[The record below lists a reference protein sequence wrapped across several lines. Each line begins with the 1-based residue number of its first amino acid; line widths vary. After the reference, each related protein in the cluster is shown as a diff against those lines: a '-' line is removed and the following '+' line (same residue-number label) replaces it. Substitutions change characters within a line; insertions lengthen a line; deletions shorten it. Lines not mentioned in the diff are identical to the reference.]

1 MKTERPLPHHA
12 ALVCLL
18 LASFLPAKQSIAM
31 PGFDTEIAKL
41 CAQNNRSSPVF
52 NTSACTSCH
61 TTDDP
66 ANNGGNATLRAN
78 GLVYQAYL
86 ADQSPAN
93 LENTLNAYCMGA
105 YYNLQYDSAEKS
117 NTGVLPPAWNQTPA
131 DFQYSG
137 SLEVYW
143 LARLGGDR
151 QSLVLSRENAA
162 LQSNP
167 LPANFNLST
176 APDNC
181 WGHQMNFGLLT
192 LDKKANLTI
201 TVEADASQGSGMIPG
216 FALYRG
222 WDSGPSSMRHDVIMF
237 GDDNPLGTTG
247 LTYLGQ
253 ALGGHAGE
261 TAEKTF
267 AGLEPGNYEL
277 FVTVGTNQSSG
288 GAYILKLGTTPTT
301 ASLTVDKTGNG
312 AVTSSPAG
320 ISCGSTCTASFD
332 SGTLVTLT
340 ATANAGNR
348 FTEWVGCPNVSG
360 ETCTVTLSQSL
371 TVSANFEQVMHGLTV
386 KTSGT
391 GKVISG
397 ADISC
402 GTGTP
407 GLCKALFP
415 KGSTVTLLS
424 QGGTLTGWAGACS
437 GNGSSCAVT
446 MNSDQCVT
454 ATFSDGAAVSC
465 DGSSDVQR
473 YTLTV
478 SGTGKG
484 RVTGSIGGIDCGAN
498 CKAALDEGAEA
509 VLTATPEQGYV
520 FKGWSGACA
529 GASPSCSLVL
539 NSDKTAIAE
548 FMPVL
553 SVAVTGG
560 GRVTSDDGAIDCG
573 ATCSAGFAGGTS
585 VTLAAVPQT
594 GFRLAGWSGC
604 TGIEDN
610 LCHVAMDAPVTVS
623 AAFAALAANEPA
635 VADGACGSANDTL
648 ADASALSDPKALC
661 LTGAAS
667 SPALLPDGRFAWSCL
682 GTGAATRSAK
692 CYTLSANGKLNQPPI
707 NLIPGNSRVSAG
719 GVVRQTIVGGRG
731 KGAVRVLKSA
741 TPGVKCKLL
750 RKGKKLKVK
759 VGGAPGT
766 CTLTLVKARDARFNA
781 VESPPVII
789 TVQP

>member
-1 MKTERPLPHHA
+1 MKTEHLLTHQA
-12 ALVCLL
+12 TLIFLL
-18 LASFLPAKQSIAM
+18 LASFLMAGQSVAM

-41 CAQNNRSSPVF
+41 CAQNHRATPVF
-52 NTSACTSCH
+52 NTSTCTSCH
-61 TTDDP
+61 TAEDP
-66 ANNGGNATLRAN
+66 TGGNATLRAN

-86 ADQSPAN
+86 ADRSPAN
-93 LENTLNAYCMGA
+93 LENTLNAYCAGA
-105 YYNLQYDSAEKS
+105 YYNLRYDAAEQS
-117 NTGVLPPAWNQTPA
+117 NTGMLPPAWNQTPA
-131 DFQYSG
+131 NVQYSG

-143 LARLGGDR
+143 LARLGGDH
-151 QSLVLSRENAA
+151 QSLTLSRENAA

-167 LPANFNLST
+167 LPANFNLRT

-192 LDKKANLTI
+192 LDRKANLTV

-216 FALYRG
+216 FALYKG

-253 ALGGHAGE
+253 ALGGRAGE

-267 AGLEPGNYEL
+267 VGLEPGNYEL

-288 GAYILKLGTTPTT
+288 GAYTLKLGTTPTT
-301 ASLTVDKTGNG
+301 ASLTVNKTGNG

-320 ISCGSTCTASFD
+320 IGCGSTCTASFD

-348 FTEWVGCPNVSG
+348 FMGWTGCPNVSG
-360 ETCTVTLSQSL
+360 ETCTATLSQSL
-371 TVSANFEQVMHGLTV
+371 TVAASFEQVMHGLTV
-386 KTSGT
+386 KTSGA

-402 GTGTP
+402 GTGTS
-407 GLCKALFP
+407 GLCNAFFP
-415 KGSTVTLLS
+415 KGGTVTLLP

-437 GNGSSCAVT
+437 GNGSSCVVT
-446 MNSDQCVT
+446 MNSDLCVT
-454 ATFSDGAAVSC
+454 ATFSGGAAVSC
-465 DGSSDVQR
+465 NGSSDIQR

-478 SGTGKG
+478 SGAGKG
-484 RVTGSIGGIDCGAN
+484 GITSSIGGIDCGTS
-498 CKAALDEGAEA
+498 CKAVLAEGAEA

-520 FKGWSGACA
+520 LKGWSGACV

-539 NSDKTAIAE
+539 NGDKAAIAE
-548 FMPVL
+548 FMPTV

-585 VTLAAVPQT
+585 VTLTAVPQT
-594 GFRLAGWSGC
+594 GFSLAGWSGC
-604 TGIEDN
+604 TSIRDN
-610 LCHVAMDAPVTVS
+610 LCDVAVDNPVTVS

-635 VADGACGSANDTL
+635 VADGACGSATDTL
-648 ADASALSDPKALC
+648 AAASALSDPKALC
-661 LTGAAS
+661 LAGAAS

-682 GTGAATRSAK
+682 GTGTATRSAK

-707 NLIPGNSRVSAG
+707 NLVPGNSRASAG

-766 CTLTLVKARDARFNA
+766 CTLTLVKAKDAHFNA
-781 VESPPVII
+781 VESSPVII
-789 TVQP
+789 TMQP